1 MMLVELGTIAAADL
15 PIAEFGAHLRLG
27 TGFADDGSEDAVLE
41 AYLRAAMAA
50 IEARTGKALMT
61 RRFSWQL
68 TGWRDARAQVLPVA
82 PVSAI
87 TALRIVDAAGVASTV
102 AAGDYGL
109 QKDAQCPRLI
119 VPGGG
124 RLPPVPEGG
133 SAEVEFDAGFGPV
146 WADLPVD
153 LAQAVFLLAAH
164 YFDNRSGAG
173 GREELL
179 PFGVLALIE
188 AYRNVRVLGG
198 GV

>member
-27 TGFADDGSEDAVLE
+27 TGFSDDGSEDALLE
-41 AYLRAAMAA
+41 ACLRAAMAA

-87 TALRIVDAAGVASTV
+87 TALKIVDAAGVASLV
-102 AAGDYGL
+102 PAGDYEL

-119 VPGGG
+119 APGG
-124 RLPPVPEGG
+124 RLPMVPEGG
-133 SAEVEFDAGFGPV
+133 SAEVEFDAGFGPA

-164 YFDNRSGAG
+164 YFDNRGSAG
-173 GREELL
+173 GQEDLL

-198 GV
+198 GA